1 MVRIEKVAL
10 NAIEIAGR
18 LVAHDGRA
26 AGVAINFILPEN
38 AAEAVRYTFNTVG
51 HALWTTTAVL
61 SAGFLVFATSG
72 FEVSWALGLLVTT
85 TIVFA
90 LVADFLLLPTLLIAI
105 DRRNS

>member
-1 MVRIEKVAL
+1 MAFPHPRPCVIPLTRW
-10 NAIEIAGR
+10 
-18 LVAHDGRA
+18 
-26 AGVAINFILPEN
+26 
-38 AAEAVRYTFNTVG
+38 G

-61 SAGFLVFATSG
+61 SVGFLVFATSG
-72 FEVSWALGLLVTT
+72 FEVSWALGLLVTV